1 MVSSTTPLLQH
12 EQTPSTKKH
21 FGVTIDQLCS
31 LVDDNHNPKLLTELG
46 GIMGVCQALKVD
58 PTVGLAPDESFDPHY
73 GIHNDDLDKDHFIER
88 KEAFGYN
95 ETPSVPEQTIIS
107 LIWAAYN
114 DQTLIML
121 SIASLVSLVVGIW
134 EDHSINHPA
143 DEPKVGWVDGV
154 AIIVAV
160 AVVVITNAIN
170 DYEKNKQFRKL
181 TAKKEDRPVKILRG
195 GLSQQ
200 IQIREVVVGDVL
212 FLEPGDMVTVDCIY
226 IEGHNLRCDESTATG
241 ESCHVKKNT
250 IDDCIILSGS
260 KILQGVAKVV
270 VIAVGENSFYGRAMA
285 LLRDAQTEHTPLQ
298 HKLNVLADQIAKFGF
313 AAAGLM
319 FGVLLVKLLVLSI
332 LQNHWLSTRELLT
345 ELVGIVI
352 QAITVI
358 VVAVPEG
365 LPMAVTLALAF
376 ATTEML
382 KDNNLVRHLSA
393 CETMGNATAVCSD
406 KTGTLTENR
415 MTVVSAAL
423 AELHFTNRTEFGA
436 WRYNVHPV
444 ALELA
449 VEGIALNSTAF
460 EGKDGSFVGSTTES
474 AMIEFIKRLG
484 YSYQEI
490 RASSKIMGVY
500 PFNSEAKSMTTVI
513 QMRECNVFSSTR
525 NEYRVHTKGA
535 AETIVQLC
543 SHHIDARGKIQP
555 LSEETRVQYQL
566 LVNQYSQ
573 RSLRTLAL
581 AYRDVNKKTY
591 QSFHTDDPPL
601 EDLVL
606 LGIVGIQDPLRE
618 GVIESVQA
626 FQRAGVFI
634 RMITGDNIE
643 TAKAIAKESGILT
656 AGGIA
661 MTGPEFRALS
671 IDDQFRIIP
680 RLQVLARS
688 SPIDKTLVVTRL
700 QQLDEVVAIVGDG
713 CNDGPA
719 LKLANVGFAMGV
731 TGTEVAKEASDI
743 ILMDDNFNSI
753 LQALKWGR
761 AVNDGVRKFLT
772 FQLTVN
778 IAAVVLSF
786 VSAAASETSES
797 ILSAVQLLWVN
808 MIMDTLAALA
818 LATEPLSDELVKRKP
833 LSKNSGLI
841 NWRMTRMILGQATFQ
856 IAINL
861 LLMYHGP
868 AIFGLD
874 KALSEDRKVLRTMVF
889 NVFVFMQVFN
899 ELNCRRIDDQLNILR
914 GIAHDYLFL
923 AIQAFVIIGQTL
935 IIQYG
940 GLAFKTV
947 PLSMNQWICTVA
959 IGSLSIPAGI
969 LIRLLPPDM
978 PWFWSNS
985 TNDEE
990 FKHTVSYARLRWE
1003 SAMDYAFELVREK
1016 KKSRVEDDAAYAF
1029 INGNHYTL

>member
-1 MVSSTTPLLQH
+1 M
-12 EQTPSTKKH
+12 
-21 FGVTIDQLCS
+21 
-31 LVDDNHNPKLLTELG
+31 
-46 GIMGVCQALKVD
+46 
-58 PTVGLAPDESFDPHY
+58 
-73 GIHNDDLDKDHFIER
+73 
-88 KEAFGYN
+88 
-95 ETPSVPEQTIIS
+95 
-107 LIWAAYN
+107 
-114 DQTLIML
+114 
-121 SIASLVSLVVGIW
+121 
-134 EDHSINHPA
+134 
-143 DEPKVGWVDGV
+143 
-154 AIIVAV
+154 
-160 AVVVITNAIN
+160 
-170 DYEKNKQFRKL
+170 
-181 TAKKEDRPVKILRG
+181 
-195 GLSQQ
+195 
-200 IQIREVVVGDVL
+200 
-212 FLEPGDMVTVDCIY
+212 
-226 IEGHNLRCDESTATG
+226 
-241 ESCHVKKNT
+241 
-250 IDDCIILSGS
+250 
-260 KILQGVAKVV
+260 
-270 VIAVGENSFYGRAMA
+270 
-285 LLRDAQTEHTPLQ
+285 
-298 HKLNVLADQIAKFGF
+298 
-313 AAAGLM
+313 
-319 FGVLLVKLLVLSI
+319 
-332 LQNHWLSTRELLT
+332 
-345 ELVGIVI
+345 
-352 QAITVI
+352 
-358 VVAVPEG
+358 
-365 LPMAVTLALAF
+365 
-376 ATTEML
+376 
-382 KDNNLVRHLSA
+382 
-393 CETMGNATAVCSD
+393 
-406 KTGTLTENR
+406 
-415 MTVVSAAL
+415 
-423 AELHFTNRTEFGA
+423 
-436 WRYNVHPV
+436 
-444 ALELA
+444 
-449 VEGIALNSTAF
+449 EGIALNSTAF
-460 EGKDGSFVGSTTES
+460 EGKEDGDFVGSTTES
-474 AMIEFIKRLG
+474 AMLEFIKRLG

-500 PFNSEAKSMTTVI
+500 PFSSEAKSMTTVI
-513 QMRECNVFSSTR
+513 QMRECNVVSSTR
-525 NEYRVHTKGA
+525 NEYRVYTKGA

-543 SHHIDARGKIQP
+543 SHYIDARGKIRP

-566 LVNQYSQ
+566 LVNQYAQ

-591 QSFHTDDPPL
+591 QGFHTDDPPL

-606 LGIVGIQDPLRE
+606 LGIVGIQDPLRQ
-618 GVIESVQA
+618 GVIESVQT

-656 AGGIA
+656 SGGIA

-786 VSAAASETSES
+786 VSATASETSES

-808 MIMDTLAALA
+808 MIMDTFAALA

-833 LSKNSGLI
+833 LCKRSGLI

-874 KALSEDRKVLRTMVF
+874 NSLSEDRKVLRTMVF

-923 AIQAFVIIGQTL
+923 AIQAFVIVGQIL

-947 PLSMNQWICTVA
+947 PLSMDQWICTVA

-969 LIRLLPPDM
+969 LIRLLPPDIM
-978 PWFWSNS
+978 PWLWNHSNH
-985 TNDEE
+985 DEE

-1016 KKSRVEDDAAYAF
+1016 KKSRAVDDAAAAYGF
-1029 INGNHYTL
+1029 ITSDSHYTL